1 LKINAFK
8 QFMVLRRHG
17 GHRVL
22 EIAGDF
28 PSVISVP
35 SQKTTLIIRSLLF
48 EFTTIF

>member
-1 LKINAFK
+1 
-8 QFMVLRRHG
+8 MVLRRYE

-35 SQKTTLIIRSLLF
+35 SQKITLISRSLLYVF
-48 EFTTIF
+48 SNLS